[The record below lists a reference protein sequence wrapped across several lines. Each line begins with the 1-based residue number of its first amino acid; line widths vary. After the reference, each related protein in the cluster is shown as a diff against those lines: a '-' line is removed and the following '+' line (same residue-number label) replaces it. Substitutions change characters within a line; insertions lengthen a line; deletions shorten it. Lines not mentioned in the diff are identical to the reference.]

1 MTLSEETLQL
11 CEGLIAK
18 QRHDYNFYQD
28 PEHNKNSEHDT
39 LTKYGFK
46 YKETKRYFGSVGHQY
61 VKPGHVIT
69 VFSPGPTDPQHL
81 IKKIRITHM
90 GIKDLDKHLS
100 VYGGK

>member
-1 MTLSEETLQL
+1 LTLSE
-11 CEGLIAK
+11 GILILINEMTAK

-28 PEHNKNSEHDT
+28 PEHIKNPEHNT

-61 VKPGHVIT
+61 VKPGHVLT

-81 IKKIRITHM
+81 IKKTRTTHM
-90 GIKDLDKHLS
+90 GIKDLNKHLS
-100 VYGGK
+100 IYGG